1 VANSLCILKDSQYYR
16 ANKIDEGIK
25 GEDPRRYGRFAARMM
40 WNPTDH
46 NTKKTNSFIEVVHY
60 HPGLNKD
67 EINKRRVLRNKN

>member
-46 NTKKTNSFIEVVHY
+46 NTKKRTAS
-60 HPGLNKD
+60 
-67 EINKRRVLRNKN
+67 